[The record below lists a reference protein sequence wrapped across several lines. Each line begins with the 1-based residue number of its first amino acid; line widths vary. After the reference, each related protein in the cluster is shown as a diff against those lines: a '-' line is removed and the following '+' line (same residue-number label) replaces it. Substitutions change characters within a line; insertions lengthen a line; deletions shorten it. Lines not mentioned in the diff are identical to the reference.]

1 MTWRLA
7 VLALVL
13 FSRLFFNL
21 AVTSRYRLGEPV
33 RVRFD
38 NYKIER
44 SGSECIIS
52 RGVFWLK
59 NDQVC
64 SLKQAGAVAVSG
76 TFRASLIDRLLG
88 RVWLEESS
96 HYTIETAGESEKTV
110 SDGRPAG
117 IRGISASLR
126 DGAERIANFRAKL
139 SETTLARLPSP
150 EGELV
155 LGIVMGYKSVLPK
168 LFYDQLVR
176 SGTVHIVVASGYNV
190 MVVAGLALSAMLLFW
205 RRRVATLAAIS
216 VVWLYVLL
224 AGGEVSLLR
233 AAVMGSVVLI
243 GLAWGRSSRIIWS
256 LVLVVGAML
265 IMSPLLIENISFQLS
280 VAATFGVA
288 VVGPFLKDGWGRDD
302 PVDVTTTLGALLMTA
317 PLIWWHF
324 GRVSWISLLSNSL
337 ILPLVPVLMF
347 LGGLMIVA
355 AALISPLAGV
365 VAAPTYALAHLVV
378 ILISFFGG
386 S

>member
-1 MTWRLA
+1 MKWRLA

-126 DGAERIANFRAKL
+126 
-139 SETTLARLPSP
+139 
-150 EGELV
+150 V
-155 LGIVMGYKSVLPK
+155 
-168 LFYDQLVR
+168 
-176 SGTVHIVVASGYNV
+176 
-190 MVVAGLALSAMLLFW
+190 
-205 RRRVATLAAIS
+205 
-216 VVWLYVLL
+216 
-224 AGGEVSLLR
+224 
-233 AAVMGSVVLI
+233 
-243 GLAWGRSSRIIWS
+243 
-256 LVLVVGAML
+256 
-265 IMSPLLIENISFQLS
+265 
-280 VAATFGVA
+280 GVA
-288 VVGPFLKDGWGRDD
+288 VGTAIIVGAGL
-302 PVDVTTTLGALLMTA
+302 TGAARPRISRVLPSGKKMTA
-317 PLIWWHF
+317 PIKARRTRRT
-324 GRVSWISLLSNSL
+324 GRAVKRVSE
-337 ILPLVPVLMF
+337 
-347 LGGLMIVA
+347 A
-355 AALISPLAGV
+355 EK
-365 VAAPTYALAHLVV
+365 
-378 ILISFFGG
+378 SFIELNMADVNG
-386 S
+386 